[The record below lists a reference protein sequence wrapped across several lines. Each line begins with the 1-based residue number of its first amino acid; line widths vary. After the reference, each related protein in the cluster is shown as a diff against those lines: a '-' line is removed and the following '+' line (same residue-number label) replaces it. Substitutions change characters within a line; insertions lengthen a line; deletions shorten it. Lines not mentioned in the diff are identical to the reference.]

1 MTVRVQ
7 RRMNCARLDLIIIG
21 GGINGAGIARDA
33 AGRGL
38 RAALLEQDDFAS
50 GTSSAS
56 TKLVHGGLRY
66 LEQFEFRLVAES
78 LREREVL
85 LRLAPH
91 LVTPLRFVLPHVSTL
106 RPAWMMRLG
115 LWMYDRLGGAGSLPP
130 SGAIRLAGTAEG
142 AALRGGLRKGFAYW
156 DARVDDARLVIANLR
171 SAVAYGAQVWSRT
184 RFIDAVR
191 DARGWRVEAEGS
203 DGRRMQ
209 MHSRALVNAGG
220 PWVERILRGIAHGG
234 PPAHVQLVKGSHIVV
249 PRIHPGAHAYL
260 LQNEDGR
267 VLFVLPFEQH
277 YSLIG
282 TTDVLVGT
290 PEEGTRV
297 TPQEIRYLLA
307 AANRYLAR
315 PLSENDVVWSYSGVR
330 PLYDDGSSN
339 PSKTTR
345 DYHLALDARDDAPL
359 LSVFGGKI
367 TTYRTLAEA
376 ALARL
381 HPWLPTSRGAWTAT
395 EALPGAEGW
404 QDRDAARE
412 ALRMHY
418 PALPSYLVDRLFDR
432 HGNATQFVLGN
443 ARTEADLG
451 THFGGDLY
459 EREVRYFI
467 EHEWARSADDVLWR
481 RSKAGLQLDAAQ
493 RLAFEAWFDL
503 RCPRI
508 FAQSAQQTI

>member
-7 RRMNCARLDLIIIG
+7 RRMNSARHDLIIIG

-78 LREREVL
+78 LKEREVL
-85 LRLAPH
+85 LHLAPH
-91 LVTPLRFVLPHVSTL
+91 LITPLRFVLPLIPTA

-130 SGAIRLAGTAEG
+130 SGMVRLAGTAEG
-142 AALRGGLRKGFAYW
+142 VPLKAELQKGFVYW
-156 DARVDDARLVIANLR
+156 DAWVDDARLVIANLR
-171 SAVAYGAQVWSRT
+171 SAVAHGAQVWPRT
-184 RFIDAVR
+184 RFLGARR
-191 DARGWRVEAEGS
+191 DERGWRVEAEGS
-203 DGRRMQ
+203 DGRRLKMY
-209 MHSRALVNAGG
+209 SRALVNAGG
-220 PWVERILRGIAHGG
+220 PWVERVLSGIAHGG
-234 PPAHVQLVKGSHIVV
+234 QPAHVQLVKGSHIVV

-267 VLFVLPFEQH
+267 VLFVLPYERH

-282 TTDVLVGT
+282 TTDVLVEA
-290 PEEGTRV
+290 PEEGALI

-330 PLYDDGSSN
+330 PLYDDGSAN

-345 DYHLALDARDDAPL
+345 DYNLVLDARDDAPL

-367 TTYRTLAEA
+367 TTYRKLAEA
-376 ALARL
+376 VLTRL
-381 HPWLPTSRGAWTAT
+381 HPWLPTSRAAWTAT
-395 EALPGAEGW
+395 EVLPGAEGL

-418 PALPSYLVDRLFDR
+418 PALPPHLVNQLFDR

-451 THFGGDLY
+451 IHFGGDLY
-459 EREVRYFI
+459 ECEARYFI

-481 RSKAGLQLDAAQ
+481 RSKAGLHLDAAQ

-503 RCPRI
+503 RCPRVS
-508 FAQSAQQTI
+508 AQSAQQTI

>member
-7 RRMNCARLDLIIIG
+7 RRMNSARHDLIIIG

-38 RAALLEQDDFAS
+38 RVALLEQADFAG

-78 LREREVL
+78 LKEREVL

-91 LVTPLRFVLPHVSTL
+91 LVTPLRFVVPHVSAL

-115 LWMYDRLGGAGSLPP
+115 LWMYDRLGGAGSLPS
-130 SGAIRLAGTAEG
+130 SGAIRMTGTAEG

-171 SAVAYGAQVWSRT
+171 SAAAYGAQLWSRT

-203 DGRRMQ
+203 DGRRVQ
-209 MHSRALVNAGG
+209 MYSRALINAGG
-220 PWVERILRGIAHGG
+220 PWVERILSGIAHGES
-234 PPAHVQLVKGSHIVV
+234 PAHAQLVKGSHIVV

-267 VLFVLPFEQH
+267 VLFVLPYERH

-282 TTDVLVGT
+282 TTDVLVEA
-290 PEEGTRV
+290 PEDGARI
-297 TPQEIRYLLA
+297 TPQEIRYLLE

-315 PLSENDVVWSYSGVR
+315 PLGVNDVVWSYSGVR
-330 PLYDDGSSN
+330 PLYDDGSAN

-345 DYHLALDARDDAPL
+345 DYNLVLDARDGAPL

-367 TTYRTLAEA
+367 TTYRKLAEA
-376 ALARL
+376 VLVRL

-395 EALPGAEGW
+395 EALPGAEGL
-404 QDRDAARE
+404 QDRDIARE

-418 PALPSYLVDRLFDR
+418 AALPPHLVDRLFDR
-432 HGNATQFVLGN
+432 HGNATPAVLGD
-443 ARTEADLG
+443 ARSGADLG
-451 THFGGDLY
+451 IHFGGDLY

-481 RSKAGLQLDAAQ
+481 RSKAGLHLDAAQ
-493 RLAFEAWFDL
+493 RLAFETWFDL
-503 RCPRI
+503 RCPRVSV
-508 FAQSAQQTI
+508 QSAQQTI